1 MSLAPLGLVSADT
14 SYRVTFTTFALRV
27 SFFEAIS
34 LDRLIR
40 GGGRQAMI
48 LARRRG
54 RAREFS
60 RAGGAARREGLR
72 GRAGRGDLLGMALK
86 DVNTRPSYSNPESS
100 TFTTSVCPL

>member
-1 MSLAPLGLVSADT
+1 MSLAPLDLVSADT

-27 SFFEAIS
+27 SFFEAIV

-72 GRAGRGDLLGMALK
+72 GRAGRGDRN
-86 DVNTRPSYSNPESS
+86 NTRNYPEFKRVVSEIKNPPPKFE
-100 TFTTSVCPL
+100 TL